1 MIEKKKGLGK
11 GFYNGVGGKV
21 EPGETPL
28 EAAIRECLEEIGVT
42 PVKPRWMGILE
53 FYNDGKLYGYVHI
66 FVANHYNGVPRES
79 EEAKPLWFRI
89 DELPYDRMW
98 EDDKYWLPLVLVE
111 NKKIYGR
118 FTFRNDWGELIKK
131 EIYIL
136 EHVG

>member
-28 EAAIRECLEEIGVT
+28 EAVIRECLEEIGVA
-42 PVKPRWMGILE
+42 PVNPRWMGILE
-53 FYNDGKLYGYVHI
+53 FYNDGELYGYVHI
-66 FVANHYNGVPRES
+66 FVADNYVGVPRES

-89 DELPYDRMW
+89 DDLPYNRMW
-98 EDDKYWLPLVLVE
+98 EDDKFWLPLVLVE

-136 EHVG
+136 EHLG